1 MELLK
6 DSFGRILHYIRISV
20 TDRCNFRC
28 QYCMPR
34 EGIKWI
40 DHSNILRYED
50 LLFLCNVLA
59 NMGAGKLRF
68 TGGEPFVRKGFPLF
82 LKKVREEFPQAALS
96 VTTNGSMLAS
106 VADDILS
113 LKLESI
119 NISLDTL
126 DPQKFKLIT
135 GTGNVQDVIRG
146 IRSVAIHSD
155 TIVKLNTV
163 LINRFNED
171 EIGDLLL
178 FAEREG
184 VLLRLI
190 EFMPLH
196 GDVWNYNRFISADD
210 ILSSLPDA
218 NSWRDDTSESKDN
231 AGPARY
237 LVNTLTGQ
245 RLGVIAAVTHHFC
258 DTCNRLRITATGQVL
273 PCLFSQK
280 GVNIS
285 NALRE
290 RDEEMVKKGII
301 EAIKMKPRRWLDM
314 ESGDEHMSRIG
325 G

>member
-40 DHSNILRYED
+40 DHRNILRYED

-135 GTGNVQDVIRG
+135 GTGNVQDVQYR
-146 IRSVAIHSD
+146 
-155 TIVKLNTV
+155 
-163 LINRFNED
+163 RF
-171 EIGDLLL
+171 
-178 FAEREG
+178 
-184 VLLRLI
+184 
-190 EFMPLH
+190 
-196 GDVWNYNRFISADD
+196 
-210 ILSSLPDA
+210 
-218 NSWRDDTSESKDN
+218 
-231 AGPARY
+231 
-237 LVNTLTGQ
+237 
-245 RLGVIAAVTHHFC
+245 
-258 DTCNRLRITATGQVL
+258 
-273 PCLFSQK
+273 
-280 GVNIS
+280 
-285 NALRE
+285 
-290 RDEEMVKKGII
+290 
-301 EAIKMKPRRWLDM
+301 
-314 ESGDEHMSRIG
+314 SGS
-325 G
+325 